1 MKKLLFKYV
10 ITYLYRKCTGF
21 LIRHQ
26 ILHISPQGKWDFVKV
41 NKKNHE
47 KNVYKNSKTVLL
59 QKSFREV
66 HTLQDGDA
74 PKVGSLGKAG
84 KKWE

>member
-1 MKKLLFKYV
+1 M
-10 ITYLYRKCTGF
+10 I
-21 LIRHQ
+21 
-26 ILHISPQGKWDFVKV
+26 
-41 NKKNHE
+41 
-47 KNVYKNSKTVLL
+47 KNVYKKSKTVLL

-74 PKVGSLGKAG
+74 PKVGSLGQTG

>member
-1 MKKLLFKYV
+1 MM
-10 ITYLYRKCTGF
+10 
-21 LIRHQ
+21 
-26 ILHISPQGKWDFVKV
+26 
-41 NKKNHE
+41 